1 MPAVAAKT
9 ILVVED
15 SATTRKFLRLSLE
28 SESLRVCEAA
38 DGIEALELL
47 AQVKPDLF
55 LVDLNMPRMDG
66 LTLVQRLR
74 ANPDYT
80 VTPIVMLTTQN
91 TAADRRNGYAAGVNV
106 YLTKPIE
113 SEKLLYKVQCLL

>member
-91 TAADRRNGYAAGVNV
+91 TAEDRRNGYAAGVNV

-113 SEKLLYKVQCLL
+113 SEKLQYKVQCLL